1 MNKSKLSLLIALIT
15 MITMT
20 VMPAVSFASNGDSE
34 GTVIKKEETVYVVT
48 DSTGIQDDVIV
59 SDHLINN
66 RNYKQIKDETNLTD
80 IENVKGDEKFKLNGS
95 SLTWNAG
102 GNDIYYQGRTKA
114 EVPLKMD
121 VSYKLDDEEIT
132 GQKLQG
138 KSGELEINIKYTNE
152 AKYEGKSVPIIVM
165 TGLIVTDG
173 SFTDI
178 AIDNG
183 KIVDDGDKQVVI
195 GMAAPNFAETL
206 GVGENELGISDS
218 ITITGKAKKFAIKDM
233 MTLATNSVF
242 EDIKTGE
249 LDDMDFD
256 SQIDQL
262 NKGAKKLVGGSRE
275 LYDGLEELSAKTPG
289 LKNGVND
296 LNDGSQKLLASIKKL
311 STGAGNLLTGANGV
325 KTYSDGIAAAVN
337 GDTGL
342 AAGATGV
349 DSGISSAKIG
359 LGTTVTNDQNI
370 ISDLTTIKNSCTDP
384 ATKEALADIITS
396 LTGNTTAQSGIVSSL
411 GDINTGSTKVKDGLG
426 ELKWAVN
433 GTDADHPGLVNTA
446 NSVAGGAAQLDTGLT
461 QLTGG
466 ASDLASGMSNLN
478 SQTGTLV
485 SGVNKLDGG
494 ASQLSSGMQK
504 LYNQGIKKIVDLYN
518 DELKGLSDGLSDM
531 MDAGKGYKSFT
542 ILPSNMDGNVKFIY
556 KTVIAE

>member
-121 VSYKLDDEEIT
+121 VSYKLDGEEIT